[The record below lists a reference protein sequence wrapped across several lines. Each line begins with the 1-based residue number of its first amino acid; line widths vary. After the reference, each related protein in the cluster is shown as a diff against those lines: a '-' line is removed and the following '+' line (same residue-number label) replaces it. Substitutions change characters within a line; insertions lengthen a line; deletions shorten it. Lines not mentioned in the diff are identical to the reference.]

1 VKSQQD
7 RIMSKDQ
14 FLKNGSYAKEEYEGL
29 IVGSDTEQG
38 LYNIGVQLAED
49 KVLVV
54 DKARDNDIHEKLEQ
68 WVPQIQ
74 EIQRK
79 HNVSN
84 DLENYA
90 K

>member
-1 VKSQQD
+1 MQSQKD
-7 RIMSKDQ
+7 KIMSKEQ

-29 IVGSDTEQG
+29 IVGSDDKQG
-38 LYNIGVQLAED
+38 LYNIGVQLGED
-49 KVLVV
+49 RILVV
-54 DKARDNDIHEKLEQ
+54 DRARDNNIHEKLQE

-79 HNVSN
+79 HHVAN

>member
-1 VKSQQD
+1 MYNQKDTV
-7 RIMSKDQ
+7 MSKKQ

-29 IVGSDTEQG
+29 IVGSDVKQG

-49 KVLVV
+49 KVLLV
-54 DKARDNDIHEKLEQ
+54 DQASDNNIHERLQE

-79 HNVSN
+79 HNVVN
-84 DLENYA
+84 DSENYV

>member
-1 VKSQQD
+1 MESQ
-7 RIMSKDQ
+7 RGKVMSKDQ

-29 IVGSDTEQG
+29 IVGSDVQQG

-49 KVLVV
+49 KVMVV
-54 DKARDNDIHEKLEQ
+54 DKASDNNIHEKLEE

-84 DLENYA
+84 DSENYA